1 MKNTYRYVKNTYRYV
16 KPTVLTS
23 SVDLKAEIKS
33 EVALLEEL
41 ITSQSAILKHGT
53 IPTKYKP
60 KQLPKILHP
69 TQKQLEATFFNSY
82 KVLFHN
88 YVSSAIELNTIT
100 FTVKKARLQ
109 QSSTTEARTHHQPLT
124 SATEQ
129 KQFAKPTQTTVLS
142 PNTAASVP
150 VNISTSALKPTA
162 GRKRKDQLTEYP
174 KQKRQATMDCLLGKG
189 SQQTTEI
196 T

>member
-1 MKNTYRYVKNTYRYV
+1 M

-23 SVDLKAEIKS
+23 SIDLKAEIKI

-41 ITSQSAILKHGT
+41 ITFQSTLLKHGT

-69 TQKQLEATFFNSY
+69 THKQLEVTFFNSY

-100 FTVKKARLQ
+100 LTVKKARLQ
-109 QSSTTEARTHHQPLT
+109 QSSTTEACTHHQPLT

-129 KQFAKPTQTTVLS
+129 KEFAKPTQTTVLS
-142 PNTAASVP
+142 PNTTASVP
-150 VNISTSALKPTA
+150 VNISTSALKQTA

-174 KQKRQATMDCLLGKG
+174 KQKRQATMDCFLGKG